1 MTETQ
6 RLYESYF
13 AVYNDEV
20 RETLSEEVDLLED
33 INYLYD
39 GEIEEIVEETIEA
52 MIEEGYELLDIEEA
66 LDEIFSEATV
76 TKGRGGYT
84 KLSTDKRSAPV
95 TTGQGTAM
103 RQQARR
109 QAVVSAARQRQVQAV
124 KDAPGK
130 AVARARK
137 AVDTAAGDYAAKHGL
152 VSSKKGKPLNRT
164 SIGMKQAAKDP
175 SVRRGIRSQV
185 VGHLASRA
193 ANKLQRGVEKVKG
206 AVKSAGQSAVA
217 KTKSSSD
224 AAQAKM
230 QAAGSAAKKSG
241 KGFLGRVARKVASG
255 AGRLASRLGE
265 DVDVYDV
272 VLDHLLEEGYADTV
286 ESAENIM
293 VNMSEDWIDVIV
305 EGFTAPYPERPQSPK
320 TTKLPR
326 SREANIGR
334 HNDWKDNTPTEW
346 DGKTSE
352 QKKAAKLKSRLNAVV
367 GTQRRQDDE
376 TGVRRSY
383 DG

>member
-6 RLYESYF
+6 KLYESYF

-20 RETLSEEVDLLED
+20 RETLTEEVELLED

-39 GEIEEIVEETIEA
+39 GEIEEIIDETIEA
-52 MIEEGYELLDIEEA
+52 MVEEGYELVDIEEA

-76 TKGRGGYT
+76 TTGRGGYT
-84 KLSTDKRSAPV
+84 KLSSDKKSAPV

-103 RQQARR
+103 RQQARK
-109 QAVVSAARQRQVQAV
+109 QAVVTRARQRQVQSV

-130 AVARARK
+130 AVARVRK

-175 SVRRGIRSQV
+175 SSRRDIRSKV
-185 VGHLASRA
+185 VGHLAQRA
-193 ANKLQRGVEKVKG
+193 AGKLQRGVQKVKG
-206 AVKSAGQSAVA
+206 TVKSAGQAAVA

-230 QAAGSAAKKSG
+230 QAAGSAAKKAG
-241 KGFLGRVARKVASG
+241 KGFLGKVARKVSSG
-255 AGRLASRLGE
+255 AGKLASRLGE

-272 VLDHLLEEGYADTV
+272 VLEHLLEEGYAATP
-286 ESAENIM
+286 EAAQAIM
-293 VNMSEDWIDVIV
+293 VNMSEEWIESI
-305 EGFTAPYPERPQSPK
+305 
-320 TTKLPR
+320 
-326 SREANIGR
+326 I
-334 HNDWKDNTPTEW
+334 
-346 DGKTSE
+346 SE
-352 QKKAAKLKSRLNAVV
+352 
-367 GTQRRQDDE
+367 
-376 TGVRRSY
+376 
-383 DG
+383 